1 MENNESE
8 NDSEI
13 QSELIEEAAEK
24 YANIIFEQITNIDV
38 YGKSTTATRT
48 KTKKEK

>member
-1 MENNESE
+1 MEHNESR
-8 NDSEI
+8 NDSEN
-13 QSELIEEAAEK
+13 QSELIEEATGRL
-24 YANIIFEQITNIDV
+24 ANIIFEQITNINV